1 MNIERLFNRA
11 GVTSFSVDRRTI
23 RRTIELLEKEGV
35 LENMTINTTNP
46 FKEDEMISVVFYYL
60 KDSPPSEEQV
70 YCSFL
75 VIMNRFHYVQIV
87 ILRYPS

>member
-1 MNIERLFNRA
+1 MYIDRLFYRA
-11 GVTSFSVDRRTI
+11 GVTSYSVDRRTI
-23 RRTIELLEKEGV
+23 KRTIEILEKERV
-35 LENMTINTTNP
+35 LESMTINTTNP

>member
-23 RRTIELLEKEGV
+23 RRTIEILEKEGV

-60 KDSPPSEEQV
+60 KDSLPSEEQV
-70 YCSFL
+70 YCSIL
-75 VIMNRFHYVQIV
+75 VIMNRFPYVQIV

>member
-70 YCSFL
+70 YCSIY

-87 ILRYPS
+87 ILRYLS

>member
-11 GVTSFSVDRRTI
+11 GVTSFSVDRRTT
-23 RRTIELLEKEGV
+23 RRTIEILEKEGV

-46 FKEDEMISVVFYYL
+46 FNEDEIISVVFYYL
-60 KDSPPSEEQV
+60 KESPPSEEQV

-87 ILRYPS
+87 ILRYLS

>member
-23 RRTIELLEKEGV
+23 RRTIEILEKEGV

>member
-23 RRTIELLEKEGV
+23 RRTIEILEKEGV

-70 YCSFL
+70 
-75 VIMNRFHYVQIV
+75 
-87 ILRYPS
+87 

>member
-23 RRTIELLEKEGV
+23 RRTIEILEKEGV

-60 KDSPPSEEQV
+60 KESPPSEEQV